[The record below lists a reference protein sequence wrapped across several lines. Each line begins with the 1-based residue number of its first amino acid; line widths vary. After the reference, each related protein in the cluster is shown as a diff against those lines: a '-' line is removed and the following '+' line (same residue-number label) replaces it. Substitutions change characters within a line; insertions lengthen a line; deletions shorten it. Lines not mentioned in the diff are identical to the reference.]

1 MWGGRKERVIN
12 AGGGG
17 EDGEGGGGGGGRG
30 FKLCFQVIVLFIS
43 RAPVSRHN
51 SRFAISK
58 KAHINSPWYKEPA
71 NASFISPI
79 IGDGEMASAE

>member
-1 MWGGRKERVIN
+1 MQVAERRMGGAV
-12 AGGGG
+12 G
-17 EDGEGGGGGGGRG
+17 G

-58 KAHINSPWYKEPA
+58 KAHINSP
-71 NASFISPI
+71 
-79 IGDGEMASAE
+79 